1 MCLWAFL
8 PGLGIMLRMN
18 VHTQVRPQISPMPFT
33 LSSPKTSARAG
44 LAVLF
49 TVLALAL
56 TGCSKDPGNG
66 GQRPA
71 TEVGF
76 ITVQPQPLV
85 LQSELAGRTTPYLVS
100 DVRPQVSGIV
110 KFRRFEEGS
119 QVKAGQVLY
128 EIDPAPYAAAAAEAK
143 ASLANAKAAVDS
155 ARLKDR
161 RYGELLAIEG
171 VSQQEADDAKMAH
184 EQAIA
189 QVAQMQATLASA
201 QINLDYTKVRAPIS
215 GRIGKS
221 TVTPGALVTANQE
234 TSLATI
240 RTLDPIYVDMTQS
253 SAELLKLRR
262 LLGESGMKSG
272 RANVHLKLEDGSEY
286 SEGGSMKFQEVAVD
300 ESTGSVTLRAE
311 FPNPKGVL
319 LPGMYVR
326 AMLDQAVST
335 TAILAPQQGVTRDV
349 KGNATA
355 LVLTA
360 DNKVEQRILTT
371 ERAIGDRWLISNG
384 LNQGDRLIVEGT
396 NKVRP
401 GDTVNP
407 VDVGTSKAASAAA
420 SAAAEG

>member
-1 MCLWAFL
+1 MA
-8 PGLGIMLRMN
+8 
-18 VHTQVRPQISPMPFT
+18 VT
-33 LSSPKTSARAG
+33 LA
-44 LAVLF
+44 
-49 TVLALAL
+49 
-56 TGCSKDPGNG
+56 GCSKDAAEG

-71 TEVGF
+71 AEVGF
-76 ITVQPQPLV
+76 ITMQPQPLV
-85 LQSELAGRTTPYLVS
+85 LQSELAGRTTPFLVS
-100 DVRPQVSGIV
+100 EVRPQVSGIV

-128 EIDPAPYAAAAAEAK
+128 EIDPAPYAASAAQAQ

-155 ARLKDR
+155 ARLKDQ

-171 VSQQEADDAKMAH
+171 VSQQDADDAKMAH
-184 EQAIA
+184 AQAIA
-189 QVAQMQATLASA
+189 QVAQMQATLNSA

-272 RANVHLKLEDGSEY
+272 RARVRLKLEDGSEY
-286 SEGGSMKFQEVAVD
+286 DQPGSMKFAEVAVD

-311 FPNPKGVL
+311 FPNPKGEL

-360 DNKVEQRILTT
+360 DNKVEQRTLVT

-384 LNQGDRLIVEGT
+384 LAEGDRLIVEGT
-396 NKVRP
+396 SKVRV

-407 VDVGTSKAASAAA
+407 VDVGTSKAA
-420 SAAAEG
+420 AAESASGASEG

>member
-1 MCLWAFL
+1 MT
-8 PGLGIMLRMN
+8 R
-18 VHTQVRPQISPMPFT
+18 PMPHQASKSLTRFALLFAVAT
-33 LSSPKTSARAG
+33 VG
-44 LAVLF
+44 LA
-49 TVLALAL
+49 
-56 TGCSKDPGNG
+56 GCGRDQAG
-66 GQRPA
+66 GPQQQA
-71 TEVGF
+71 AEVGF
-76 ITVQPQPLV
+76 ITLQPQPLV
-85 LQSELAGRTTPYLVS
+85 LQSEMAGRTTPYLVS

-128 EIDPAPYAAAAAEAK
+128 EIDPAPYEAAANEAK
-143 ASLANAKAAVDS
+143 AALASAKASVEA
-155 ARLKDR
+155 ARLKDQ
-161 RYGELLAIEG
+161 RYSELLAIEG
-171 VSQQEADDAKMAH
+171 VSQQEADDAKMANA
-184 EQAIA
+184 QAVA
-189 QVAQMQATLASA
+189 SVAQMQATLASA

-234 TSLATI
+234 TALATI

-262 LLGESGMKSG
+262 LIGESGMKAG
-272 RANVHLKLEDGSEY
+272 RAKVRLKLEDGSAY
-286 SEGGSMKFQEVAVD
+286 SQPGTMKFAEVSVD

-311 FPNPKGVL
+311 FPNPDGVL

-326 AMLDQAVST
+326 AVLDQAVSRS
-335 TAILAPQQGVTRDV
+335 AILAPQQGVTRDL

-360 DNKVEQRILTT
+360 DNKVEQRTLVA

-384 LNQGDRLIVEGT
+384 LAEGDRLIVEGT
-396 NKVRP
+396 NKVRV

-407 VDVGTSKAASAAA
+407 VDVGSGPKA
-420 SAAAEG
+420 AAAEPAATKTEG

>member
-1 MCLWAFL
+1 MSFS
-8 PGLGIMLRMN
+8 
-18 VHTQVRPQISPMPFT
+18 V
-33 LSSPKTSARAG
+33 SSPTAAPLPARRAG
-44 LAVLF
+44 FAIAF
-49 TVLALAL
+49 AAIAL
-56 TGCSKDPGNG
+56 TLAGCGKNQAG
-66 GQRPA
+66 GPQRPA

-100 DVRPQVSGIV
+100 DVRPQVSGII

-119 QVKAGQVLY
+119 SVKAGQVLY
-128 EIDPAPYAAAAAEAK
+128 EIDPAPYEAAVAQAKAGLASAK
-143 ASLANAKAAVDS
+143 ASVEAT
-155 ARLKDR
+155 RLKAQ
-161 RYGELLAIEG
+161 RYDELLAIEG
-171 VSQQEADDAKMAH
+171 VAQQEADDARMAYQ
-184 EQAIA
+184 QAIA
-189 QVAQMQATLASA
+189 QVAQMEASLTSA

-253 SAELLKLRR
+253 STDMLKLRR
-262 LLGESGMKSG
+262 LIGEADMKSG
-272 RANVHLKLEDGSEY
+272 QAKVRLRLEDGSQY
-286 SEGGSMKFQEVAVD
+286 KQAGTIKFHEVAVD

-311 FPNPKGVL
+311 FPNPEGVL

-326 AMLDQAVST
+326 AQLDQAVATS
-335 TAILAPQQGVTRDV
+335 AILAPQQGVTRDV

-360 DNKVEQRILTT
+360 DNKVEQRTLVA

-384 LNQGDRLIVEGT
+384 LAEGDRLIVEGT
-396 NKVRP
+396 GKVRP
-401 GDTVNP
+401 GETVNP
-407 VDVGTSKAASAAA
+407 VDVGSGTKA
-420 SAAAEG
+420 AAAEAASPSSGG

>member
-1 MCLWAFL
+1 M
-8 PGLGIMLRMN
+8 
-18 VHTQVRPQISPMPFT
+18 
-33 LSSPKTSARAG
+33 SSPSPHLIPSSTAKP
-44 LAVLF
+44 
-49 TVLALAL
+49 L
-56 TGCSKDPGNG
+56 TGFAILIASLSLLGCGKDSQG
-66 GQRPA
+66 GPQRPP

-76 ITVQPQPLV
+76 ITLQPQPLV

-100 DVRPQVSGIV
+100 EVRPQVSGIV
-110 KFRRFEEGS
+110 KTRRFEEGS

-128 EIDPAPYAAAAAEAK
+128 EIDAAPYEAAAAEAK
-143 ASLANAKAAVDS
+143 AALANAKAAVES
-155 ARLKDR
+155 ARLKDQ
-161 RYGELLAIEG
+161 RYSELLAIEG
-171 VSQQEADDAKMAH
+171 VSQQDADDAKMAH
-184 EQAIA
+184 AQALA
-189 QVAQMQATLASA
+189 SVAQMQATLTSA

-234 TSLATI
+234 TALATI

-272 RANVHLKLEDGSEY
+272 RAKVHLKLEDGTAY
-286 SEGGSMKFQEVAVD
+286 SEAGSMKFAEVAVD

-311 FPNPKGVL
+311 FPNPDGVL

-326 AMLDQAVST
+326 AVLDQPVST

-360 DNKVEQRILTT
+360 ENKVEQRALVA
-371 ERAIGDRWLISNG
+371 ERAIGDRWLISDG
-384 LNQGDRLIVEGT
+384 LSQGDRLIVEGT
-396 NKVRP
+396 SKVRA
-401 GDTVNP
+401 GDSVNP
-407 VDVGTSKAASAAA
+407 VDVGAGSKAAAAEPAAA
-420 SAAAEG
+420 TTGS

>member
-1 MCLWAFL
+1 
-8 PGLGIMLRMN
+8 
-18 VHTQVRPQISPMPFT
+18 MPFT
-33 LSSPKTSARAG
+33 LSSPPATPSSQPRAG
-44 LAVLF
+44 LAILF
-49 TVLALAL
+49 AALAV
-56 TGCSKDPGNG
+56 TVAGCSKDQAQG

-85 LQSELAGRTTPYLVS
+85 LQSELAGRTTPFLVS

-128 EIDPAPYAAAAAEAK
+128 EIDPAPYEAAAAEAK

-155 ARLKDR
+155 ARLKDQ
-161 RYGELLAIEG
+161 RYSELLAIEG
-171 VSQQEADDAKMAH
+171 VSQQDADDAKMSHA
-184 EQAIA
+184 QAVA
-189 QVAQMQATLASA
+189 QVAQMQATLSSA

-262 LLGESGMKSG
+262 LIGESGMKSG
-272 RANVHLKLEDGSEY
+272 RARVRLKLEDGSEY
-286 SEGGSMKFQEVAVD
+286 DQPGSMKFAEVAVD

-311 FPNPKGVL
+311 FPNPKGEL

-335 TAILAPQQGVTRDV
+335 TAILAPQQGITRDV

-360 DNKVEQRILTT
+360 ENKVEQRTLVA

-384 LNQGDRLIVEGT
+384 LAEGDRLIVEGT
-396 NKVRP
+396 SKVRV

-407 VDVGTSKAASAAA
+407 VDVGTSKAA
-420 SAAAEG
+420 AAEPASGASEG

>member
-1 MCLWAFL
+1 
-8 PGLGIMLRMN
+8 MLRTGFAIL
-18 VHTQVRPQISPMPFT
+18 V
-33 LSSPKTSARAG
+33 A
-44 LAVLF
+44 
-49 TVLALAL
+49 ALAATL
-56 TGCSKDPGNG
+56 AGCAQDQAG
-66 GQRPA
+66 GPKRPP

-100 DVRPQVSGIV
+100 DVRPQVSGII
-110 KFRRFEEGS
+110 KYRRFEEGS
-119 QVKAGQVLY
+119 RVKAGEVLY
-128 EIDPAPYAAAAAEAK
+128 EIDPAPYEAAAAEAK
-143 ASLANAKAAVDS
+143 AGLANAKASVD
-155 ARLKDR
+155 ATRLKSQ

-171 VSQQEADDAKMAH
+171 VSQQEADDAQMSYQ
-184 EQAIA
+184 QALA
-189 QVAQMQATLASA
+189 SVAQMQASLASA

-262 LLGESGMKSG
+262 LIGEAGMKSG
-272 RANVHLKLEDGSEY
+272 QAKVRLRLEDGSQY
-286 SEGGSMKFQEVAVD
+286 KQAGTIKFQEVAVD

-311 FPNPKGVL
+311 FPNPEGVL

-326 AMLDQAVST
+326 AVLDQAVATS
-335 TAILAPQQGVTRDV
+335 AILAPQQGVTRDA

-355 LVLTA
+355 LVVTA
-360 DNKVEQRILTT
+360 DNKVEQRTLAA

-384 LNQGDRLIVEGT
+384 LAEGDRLIVEGT
-396 NKVRP
+396 SKVRV

-407 VDVGTSKAASAAA
+407 VDVGSGTKAASAE
-420 SAAAEG
+420 AAAPTTGG

>member
-1 MCLWAFL
+1 MSFS
-8 PGLGIMLRMN
+8 
-18 VHTQVRPQISPMPFT
+18 V
-33 LSSPKTSARAG
+33 SSPTTPSAAKLRAG
-44 LAVLF
+44 LAISVAA
-49 TVLALAL
+49 LALAL
-56 TGCSKDPGNG
+56 TGCSQDPAAGAD
-66 GQRPA
+66 RPA

-110 KFRRFEEGS
+110 KFRRFEEGT

-128 EIDPAPYAAAAAEAK
+128 EIDPAPYEATAAEAK
-143 ASLANAKAAVDS
+143 AGLANAKASVEAT
-155 ARLKDR
+155 RLKAQ
-161 RYGELLAIEG
+161 RYDELLAIEG
-171 VSQQEADDAKMAH
+171 VSQQEADDARMAYQ
-184 EQAIA
+184 QALA
-189 QVAQMQATLASA
+189 SVAQMEASLASA

-234 TSLATI
+234 TALATI

-262 LLGESGMKSG
+262 LIGESGMKSG
-272 RANVHLKLEDGSEY
+272 QAKVRLRLEDGSQY
-286 SEGGSMKFQEVAVD
+286 KQAGTIKFQEVAVD
-300 ESTGSVTLRAE
+300 ESTGSVTLRAQ
-311 FPNPKGVL
+311 FPNPDGML

-326 AMLDQAVST
+326 AVLDQAVST
-335 TAILAPQQGVTRDV
+335 TAILAPQQGITRDV

-360 DNKVEQRILTT
+360 DNKVEQRTLVA

-384 LNQGDRLIVEGT
+384 LAEGDRLIVEGT
-396 NKVRP
+396 SKVRV

-407 VDVGTSKAASAAA
+407 VNVGSGTKAASAEAA
-420 SAAAEG
+420 SPTSGG

>member
-1 MCLWAFL
+1 MSFS
-8 PGLGIMLRMN
+8 
-18 VHTQVRPQISPMPFT
+18 V
-33 LSSPKTSARAG
+33 SSPTPPSARKLRAG
-44 LAVLF
+44 FAISVAA
-49 TVLALAL
+49 LALAL
-56 TGCSKDPGNG
+56 AGCSQDPAG
-66 GQRPA
+66 GGKRPA

-100 DVRPQVSGIV
+100 GVRPQVSGIV

-128 EIDPAPYAAAAAEAK
+128 EIDPAPYEAAAAEAK
-143 ASLANAKAAVDS
+143 AGLANAKASVEAT
-155 ARLKDR
+155 RLKAQ
-161 RYGELLAIEG
+161 RYDELLAIEG
-171 VSQQEADDAKMAH
+171 VSQQEADDARMSYQ
-184 EQAIA
+184 QALA
-189 QVAQMQATLASA
+189 SVAQMQAALASA

-215 GRIGKS
+215 GRIGIS

-234 TSLATI
+234 TALATI
-240 RTLDPIYVDMTQS
+240 RALDPIYVDMTQS

-262 LLGESGMKSG
+262 LIGESGMKSG
-272 RANVHLKLEDGSEY
+272 QAKVRLRLEDGSQY
-286 SEGGSMKFQEVAVD
+286 QQAGTIKFREVAVD

-311 FPNPKGVL
+311 FPNPDGVL

-326 AMLDQAVST
+326 AVLDQAVST
-335 TAILAPQQGVTRDV
+335 SAILAPQQGITRDV

-360 DNKVEQRILTT
+360 DNKVEQRTLVA

-384 LNQGDRLIVEGT
+384 LAQGDRLIVEGT
-396 NKVRP
+396 SKVRV

-407 VDVGTSKAASAAA
+407 VNVGSGTKAASAEAA
-420 SAAAEG
+420 SPTSGG